1 MWSIIKKVMLGL
13 VVVIV
18 LLVAASAIFV
28 YREANREI
36 EPHFAGQCEIM
47 PLDGSSEDLQV
58 DRERG
63 FAYLSLFDRSGGM
76 SGEDVAQG
84 TIARIDLNAEV
95 PVATSALI
103 SSPDR
108 LHPHGLSL
116 FIDADGQRYIFVVN
130 HPEDRE
136 NGEEAVESFRE
147 IEPGRFAHVETFKN
161 ALLTHPNDLVAV
173 GPREFYVAIDTGPRR
188 DGKPTNL
195 LHFRGDDVYII
206 TDDIESGGGINASA
220 DGRYVYV
227 SETDAKAIRVFG
239 RDPADGKL
247 TAIRRI
253 ELESAPDNIDI
264 ADDGS
269 LVVGTHSNTMALV
282 LHFMAGSDSP
292 SQVLQI
298 STDAAG
304 NDTIEEIYLN
314 RGEEI
319 SAGSVGATYNDLLI
333 IGSITARK
341 ILLCR
346 YDS

>member
-1 MWSIIKKVMLGL
+1 MWSLVKKAILGL

-18 LLVAASAIFV
+18 LLIGGYAIFF

-47 PLDGSSEDLQV
+47 KLDGSSEDIQV

-63 FAYLSLFDRSGGM
+63 LAYLSLFDRSSGM
-76 SGEDVAQG
+76 SGENVAQG

-95 PVATSALI
+95 PVITSALI
-103 SSPDR
+103 SAPEH

-116 FIDADGQRYIFVVN
+116 FIDADGQRYIFVIN

-136 NGEEAVESFRE
+136 NGVEAVEFFRE
-147 IEPGRFAHVETFKN
+147 TEPGSFAHVETFKN
-161 ALLTHPNDLVAV
+161 VLLTHPNDLVAV
-173 GPREFYVAIDTGPRR
+173 GPREFYVAIDDPRR
-188 DGKPTNL
+188 EGNLTNL
-195 LHFRGDDVYII
+195 LHFRGDDVTISI
-206 TDDIESGGGINASA
+206 DDIESGGGINASA
-220 DGRYVYV
+220 DGRFVYV
-227 SETDAKAIRVFG
+227 AETYAKAIRVFE
-239 RDPADGKL
+239 RNLANGKL
-247 TAIRRI
+247 ASIRRI
-253 ELESAPDNIDI
+253 NLESAPDNIDI

-269 LVVGTHSNTMALV
+269 LVVGAHSNTAALV
-282 LHFMAGSDSP
+282 LHFMTGSDSP

-298 STDAAG
+298 STDASG
-304 NDTIEEIYLN
+304 NDTVKEIYLN

>member
-47 PLDGSSEDLQV
+47 QLDGSSEDIQV

-63 FAYLSLFDRSGGM
+63 LAYLSLRDPIGDMNGN
-76 SGEDVAQG
+76 DVPQG

-95 PVATSALI
+95 PVAISALI
-103 SSPDR
+103 NAPEH

-116 FIDADGQRYIFVVN
+116 FIGVDGQRYIFVVN

-136 NGEEAVESFRE
+136 NGDEAVESFRE
-147 IEPGRFAHVETFKN
+147 TQPGRFAHVETFRN
-161 ALLTHPNDLVAV
+161 ALLTHPNDIVAV
-173 GPREFYVAIDTGPRR
+173 GPREFYVAIDTGPQR

-195 LHFRGDDVYII
+195 LHFRGDDVHIV
-206 TDDIESGGGINASA
+206 TNDIESGGGINASA
-220 DGRYVYV
+220 DGRFVYV
-227 SETDAKAIRVFG
+227 AETDARAIRVFG
-239 RDPADGKL
+239 RNPADGKL
-247 TAIRRI
+247 TSMRRI
-253 ELESAPDNIDI
+253 ELPSAPDNIDVSE
-264 ADDGS
+264 DGS
-269 LVVGTHSNTMALV
+269 LVIGAHSNTMALV
-282 LHFMAGSDSP
+282 LHFMTGSDSP
-292 SQVLQI
+292 SQVLQVK
-298 STDAAG
+298 TDAAG
-304 NDTIEEIYLN
+304 NDAIEEIYLN

-319 SAGSVGATYNDLLI
+319 TAASVGATYDDLLL

-341 ILLCR
+341 ILICR
-346 YDS
+346 YE

>member
-1 MWSIIKKVMLGL
+1 MWRLVKKVILGL
-13 VVVIV
+13 VIVIV
-18 LLVAASAIFV
+18 LVIGASAIFI

-47 PLDGSSEDLQV
+47 KLDGSSEDIQV

-63 FAYLSLFDRSGGM
+63 FAYLSLFDRS
-76 SGEDVAQG
+76 SGISGKDIAQG

-95 PVATSALI
+95 PVTTSALI
-103 SSPDR
+103 SAPDH

-147 IEPGRFAHVETFKN
+147 TEPGRFAHVETFRN

-195 LHFRGDDVYII
+195 LHFRGDDVYIV
-206 TDDIESGGGINASA
+206 TNDIESGGGINASA
-220 DGRYVYV
+220 DGRFVYV
-227 SETDAKAIRVFG
+227 AETDAKAIRVFG
-239 RDPADGKL
+239 RNLADGKL
-247 TAIRRI
+247 ASMRRI
-253 ELESAPDNIDI
+253 NLESAPDNIDI

-269 LVVGTHSNTMALV
+269 LVVGAHSNTMALV
-282 LHFMAGSDSP
+282 LHFMTGSDSP

-298 STDAAG
+298 STHPAG
-304 NDTIEEIYLN
+304 NDTVKEIYLN

-319 SAGSVGATYNDLLI
+319 SAASVGATYNDLLI
-333 IGSITARK
+333 IGSITAKK